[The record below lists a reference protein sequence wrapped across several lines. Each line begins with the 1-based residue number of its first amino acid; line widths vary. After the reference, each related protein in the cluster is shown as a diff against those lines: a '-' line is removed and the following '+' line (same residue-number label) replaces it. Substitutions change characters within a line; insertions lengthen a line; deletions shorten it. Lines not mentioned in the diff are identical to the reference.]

1 MLTWLRDL
9 FGLSLIE
16 KNLSW
21 YLMNGRLSMQRAR
34 TVGEYINRLLIKIR
48 PHALD
53 LVDAFGYGP
62 DHLRA
67 AIATGAEKLR
77 QDEARDFYRAQRA
90 SGQAPVDE
98 KVLLARKARSPP
110 RRSLRFHSSDLAKAR
125 RRRSHPRG
133 APPSGVRRLRLLA
146 AATEAPSG
154 RRQGWSR

>member
-1 MLTWLRDL
+1 VLTWLRDL

-34 TVGEYINRLLIKIR
+34 TVGGYIDRLLVKIR

-62 DHLRA
+62 EHLHA

-77 QDEARDFYRAQRA
+77 QDEAREFYRVQRA
-90 SGQAPVDE
+90 SGSAPVDE
-98 KVLLARKARSPP
+98 KSA
-110 RRSLRFHSSDLAKAR
+110 
-125 RRRSHPRG
+125 
-133 APPSGVRRLRLLA
+133 
-146 AATEAPSG
+146 
-154 RRQGWSR
+154 